1 MAGGVLKQPDPDA
14 GVQVLAV
21 VVPGNPVT
29 SVASSSTPAHTAVS
43 RILAITS

>member
-21 VVPGNPVT
+21 VVPGDPVT
-29 SVASSSTPAHTAVS
+29 WVASSSTPARTA
-43 RILAITS
+43 